1 MSNTSN
7 DVRGRETRINYQLI
21 RNVTSSEEKE
31 NGVQTYVANLA
42 ATELTKI
49 GTEDN
54 LRTYI
59 PEHSNKRRNAVHKAI
74 ERTIV
79 EEPSRF
85 INRNSGVTIACSRA
99 TVNDNAS
106 TIAMAGASI
115 INGAQTQGEILR
127 FLNELEPGE
136 AEQAGLRGTRRRVS
150 RISPKRARVGT

>member
-59 PEHSNKRRNAVHKAI
+59 PEHSNKRRNAVHK
-74 ERTIV
+74 
-79 EEPSRF
+79 
-85 INRNSGVTIACSRA
+85 GHRA
-99 TVNDNAS
+99 DD
-106 TIAMAGASI
+106 
-115 INGAQTQGEILR
+115 
-127 FLNELEPGE
+127 
-136 AEQAGLRGTRRRVS
+136 RRRAVS
-150 RISPKRARVGT
+150 VHQPQFRRYHCLLACDDQ